1 MFDNMSRE
9 GGEWQ
14 KKVRDALPGI
24 KLQMNDVQMSLLRW
38 VLEGMSWD
46 LVKIGKAIKSL
57 RPYGMIY
64 DSQFHNALG
73 LLGEYMDVEV
83 TESLYV
89 KLTSKDGDSRV
100 DYMKLHRELFNQ
112 REQATRVGMKVLE
125 HTEEGTNWVDDMDSL
140 KKPLWLK
147 VENEQEKQ
155 LRHKRKAAR
164 TGKWGDANTMAY
176 ERSQHGHAKFGGSVY
191 GPRLVDTMDE
201 FARASVKS
209 GVNPRRINRLVAQ
222 HQHKHANS
230 AKSSSNKKKSNR
242 N

>member
-1 MFDNMSRE
+1 MT
-9 GGEWQ
+9 
-14 KKVRDALPGI
+14 LPGVMP
-24 KLQMNDVQMSLLRW
+24 KYLL
-38 VLEGMSWD
+38 
-46 LVKIGKAIKSL
+46 
-57 RPYGMIY
+57 P
-64 DSQFHNALG
+64 F
-73 LLGEYMDVEV
+73 
-83 TESLYV
+83 
-89 KLTSKDGDSRV
+89 
-100 DYMKLHRELFNQ
+100 
-112 REQATRVGMKVLE
+112 KVLFRSVS
-125 HTEEGTNWVDDMDSL
+125 TALSKTASVF
-140 KKPLWLK
+140 
-147 VENEQEKQ
+147 V
-155 LRHKRKAAR
+155 RKAAR

>member
-1 MFDNMSRE
+1 M
-9 GGEWQ
+9 
-14 KKVRDALPGI
+14 L
-24 KLQMNDVQMSLLRW
+24 
-38 VLEGMSWD
+38 
-46 LVKIGKAIKSL
+46 
-57 RPYGMIY
+57 
-64 DSQFHNALG
+64 
-73 LLGEYMDVEV
+73 
-83 TESLYV
+83 
-89 KLTSKDGDSRV
+89 SRV

>member
-1 MFDNMSRE
+1 
-9 GGEWQ
+9 
-14 KKVRDALPGI
+14 
-24 KLQMNDVQMSLLRW
+24 
-38 VLEGMSWD
+38 
-46 LVKIGKAIKSL
+46 
-57 RPYGMIY
+57 
-64 DSQFHNALG
+64 
-73 LLGEYMDVEV
+73 
-83 TESLYV
+83 
-89 KLTSKDGDSRV
+89 
-100 DYMKLHRELFNQ
+100 MKLHRELFNQ

-125 HTEEGTNWVDDMDSL
+125 HTEAGTNWVDDMDSL

-155 LRHKRKAAR
+155 LRRKRKAAR
-164 TGKWGDANTMAY
+164 TGKWGDANTMVY

>member
-1 MFDNMSRE
+1 MKNRIIPSISCNFINRYI
-9 GGEWQ
+9 
-14 KKVRDALPGI
+14 L
-24 KLQMNDVQMSLLRW
+24 
-38 VLEGMSWD
+38 
-46 LVKIGKAIKSL
+46 
-57 RPYGMIY
+57 
-64 DSQFHNALG
+64 
-73 LLGEYMDVEV
+73 
-83 TESLYV
+83 LYV
-89 KLTSKDGDSRV
+89 TCRC
-100 DYMKLHRELFNQ
+100 
-112 REQATRVGMKVLE
+112 
-125 HTEEGTNWVDDMDSL
+125 
-140 KKPLWLK
+140 
-147 VENEQEKQ
+147 
-155 LRHKRKAAR
+155 